1 MDKKLVGERIKKIRQ
16 KLGES
21 QEEFGKRFNPPVS
34 KAAVSRWEKG
44 TAKPEDERLKAI
56 AKRGNVSVDYLIYGT
71 SAERFVKALKEIG
84 LQGKVEGYTNK
95 EGRYIKIKGNDH
107 HTEEEIRRNKLLN
120 SFKDE
125 MNIFKESE
133 LNNLD
138 LSTITLFY
146 KLFNYIKLANN
157 DKAMGKLRDLFF
169 YSNGIGDGMVNYE
182 KDESHEKIDD
192 LLSSL

>member
-1 MDKKLVGERIKKIRQ
+1 M
-16 KLGES
+16 
-21 QEEFGKRFNPPVS
+21 
-34 KAAVSRWEKG
+34 
-44 TAKPEDERLKAI
+44 
-56 AKRGNVSVDYLIYGT
+56 
-71 SAERFVKALKEIG
+71 
-84 LQGKVEGYTNK
+84 
-95 EGRYIKIKGNDH
+95 
-107 HTEEEIRRNKLLN
+107 N

-157 DKAMGKLRDLFF
+157 DKAMEKLRDLFF
-169 YSNGIGDGMVNYE
+169 YSNGISDGMVNYE

-192 LLSSL
+192 LLSNL

>member
-1 MDKKLVGERIKKIRQ
+1 
-16 KLGES
+16 
-21 QEEFGKRFNPPVS
+21 
-34 KAAVSRWEKG
+34 
-44 TAKPEDERLKAI
+44 
-56 AKRGNVSVDYLIYGT
+56 
-71 SAERFVKALKEIG
+71 
-84 LQGKVEGYTNK
+84 
-95 EGRYIKIKGNDH
+95 
-107 HTEEEIRRNKLLN
+107 
-120 SFKDE
+120 

-169 YSNGIGDGMVNYE
+169 YSNGIGDGMVNYK